1 MQPRCE
7 AGSQIYLLGGFQ
19 LLARKPGLLVEGE
32 HSVPD
37 QNRVAEWKPG
47 MNPETE
53 REAVT
58 RAADAAVRAADC
70 ALATEREAGKAL
82 GAIEYRVREVGHA
95 AEVMAEESR
104 AATEHAAGVYDAA
117 IEISRQAHHA
127 ARNAELAAECA
138 AEALEQTEEM
148 ANRVAEALD
157 RLEAA
162 DGGPRIERIG
172 ASLEETIGPV
182 PQWSASV
189 PKPGRNVRRTAP
201 AGTPA
206 AVPVSASAS
215 IPAEAP
221 LIASAGDEVSGRF
234 AKKADHV
241 VEVLREL
248 EMRALSVE
256 VSATPEDSQ
265 QPQSS

>member
-1 MQPRCE
+1 
-7 AGSQIYLLGGFQ
+7 
-19 LLARKPGLLVEGE
+19 
-32 HSVPD
+32 
-37 QNRVAEWKPG
+37 
-47 MNPETE
+47 MNPEID

-95 AEVMAEESR
+95 AEVTAEESR

-117 IEISRQAHHA
+117 IEISRQTHHA

-138 AEALEQTEEM
+138 AEALAQTEET

-172 ASLEETIGPV
+172 ASLEATIGPV
-182 PQWSASV
+182 PQWSAPV
-189 PKPGRNVRRTAP
+189 PKATRIARNAASDGTPTAVPAGRTETAP
-201 AGTPA
+201 
-206 AVPVSASAS
+206 V
-215 IPAEAP
+215 EAP
-221 LIASAGDEVSGRF
+221 LIASAGGEVSGRF

-248 EMRALSVE
+248 ELRALSVE
-256 VSATPEDSQ
+256 VSATSGASQ
-265 QPQSS
+265 RTQSS